1 MTKPIKSLKE
11 AFSYTTSVR
20 GTTWSPSNPTPPFK
34 VQQGPTYFDGIL
46 NSLQKNEELNQ
57 RAPNILP
64 YPLDRIVDQ
73 LATDFIE
80 LEKTKSILLTSYRTA
95 LLSNDERVLLKKQI
109 QKIKDCMKVIKKIS
123 YEVERLKIGF
133 GT

>member
-1 MTKPIKSLKE
+1 MKQRIKSIKE
-11 AFSYTTSVR
+11 AFSYTTAVQ
-20 GTTWSPSNPTPPFK
+20 GKTWSPSNPTPPFK

-46 NSLQKNEELNQ
+46 NSLQKQEELNQ

-64 YPLDRIVDQ
+64 FPLDRIVDQ

-80 LEKTKSILLTSYRTA
+80 LEKTRGILLSSYRTA
-95 LLSNDERVLLKKQI
+95 LLSNDERMLLKKQI
-109 QKIKDCMKVIKKIS
+109 QKIKDCMKVIKKMS
-123 YEVERLKIGF
+123 YDVEKLKIGF